1 VRRRAAGAVA
11 LVALAAGMVR
21 ADTDACADC
30 RYAGELSALFVAPR
44 ALGPGWESVAEAPS
58 DPRQDAD
65 LQSAGVLASHSLHY
79 THAVHGGSEV
89 CSAEIWRF
97 ASPAQARAAK
107 PDLQRDGW
115 GVALHGNLIAMV
127 HGVSLRLG
135 DRLRPGLLPACRRLG
150 ELLDENA
157 RAALR
162 AESPRSARE
171 R

>member
-1 VRRRAAGAVA
+1 MA
-11 LVALAAGMVR
+11 R
-21 ADTDACADC
+21 ADDEACADC
-30 RYAGELSALFVAPR
+30 RYAGDLSRLFVAPR
-44 ALGPGWESVAEAPS
+44 ALGPGWESVAEAPA
-58 DPRQDAD
+58 DPQQDAD
-65 LQSAGVLASHSLHY
+65 LRTAGVQATHTLHY

-97 ASPAQARAAK
+97 ASPAQARAAE

-115 GVALHGNLIAMV
+115 RVAVHGNLIAML

-135 DRLRPGLLPACRRLG
+135 ETLQPGLVPACRRLG

-162 AESPRSARE
+162 PAPAESPRSVR
-171 R
+171 